1 MSKLKSNYRKLLVII
16 VSAFIVIPIASFLLS
31 KLLGVHEGMEDYDM
45 TGKNDNMH
53 RINMEGVTFKNKN
66 DDEVTGGAGDYLYC
80 IGGDIACDD
89 DDGTDTLQADGTG
102 TYDDAGGGSGGSSYK
117 STCTNGANA
126 VCKNNH
132 VKTTA
137 DNSVSFYDS
146 DGNEWPYYGP
156 SNNEFKGYLGPY
168 SYIPMKISDKYVYLY
183 DDAAGAYSSEEISAC
198 YLYGDCPVA
207 VADADAGGGADA
219 GGADSG
225 ATTTSGDSTPENSN
239 VSTMKC
245 LADNG
250 AKPGDP
256 LCCGQDGVL
265 QDTKYNCPSEYP
277 HCVGYKCGE
286 TWGKCSTTEE

>member
-1 MSKLKSNYRKLLVII
+1 MNKFKTNARILLVII
-16 VSAFIVIPIASFLLS
+16 VSAFIIIPIAAVLLS
-31 KLLGVHEGMEDYDM
+31 KVLGVHEGM
-45 TGKNDNMH
+45 TGKNVNMD
-53 RINMEGVTFKNKN
+53 RINMEGVAFKNKN

-80 IGGDIACDD
+80 VGGDIACDD

-117 STCTNGANA
+117 STCTNKANA

-183 DDAAGAYSSEEISAC
+183 DDAAGAYSSEAISAC
-198 YLYGDCPVA
+198 YLYGDCPDADPGPDPDPGPGVGG
-207 VADADAGGGADA
+207 ADADA
-219 GGADSG
+219 
-225 ATTTSGDSTPENSN
+225 PENSN

-286 TWGKCSTTEE
+286 TWGKCSTTEQ